1 MKQIKTSPFPTEM
14 PSAKD
19 FFESIY
25 ESSFLPVARYVSR
38 SGGSLEQAK
47 DIFHDAIIIYY
58 EKCIGGNLK
67 IEQSENAYILG
78 IAKHLWLRTSGKEQN
93 KAAMDYSEV
102 RYIPPDPVANE
113 KKLLQFVEQ
122 TGQRCLQL
130 LRSFY
135 FENTNM
141 KKIAVDFGF
150 NSDRS
155 ATVQKYKCIEKIRK
169 VIKQKS
175 LTYEDF
181 FE

>member
-1 MKQIKTSPFPTEM
+1 MKHTKTNPLPAEM
-14 PSAKD
+14 PAAKE

-25 ESSFLPVARYVSR
+25 ETSFLPVARYVYQ
-38 SGGSLEQAK
+38 SGGTLEQAK
-47 DIFHDAIIIYY
+47 DTFHDAIIIYY
-58 EKCIGGNLK
+58 ETYIGGKLK

-78 IAKHLWLRTSGKEQN
+78 IAKHLWLRKSKKELHGS
-93 KAAMDYSEV
+93 ARDYDEIK
-102 RYIPPDPVANE
+102 YIPPDPVANE
-113 KKLLQFVEQ
+113 KKLLQFVEH

-135 FENTNM
+135 FENRNM
-141 KKIAVDFGF
+141 KKIAVEFGF
-150 NSDRS
+150 KSDRS

>member
-1 MKQIKTSPFPTEM
+1 MKQTKTNPLPTEI
-14 PSAKD
+14 PAAKE

-25 ESSFLPVARYVSR
+25 ESSFLPVARYISQ
-38 SGGSLEQAK
+38 SGGTLEQAK
-47 DIFHDAIIIYY
+47 DTFHDAIIIYY
-58 EKCIGGNLK
+58 EKYIGGNLK

-78 IAKHLWLRTSGKEQN
+78 IAKHLWLRKSRKERN
-93 KAAMDYSEV
+93 SAASDYSEV
-102 RYIPPDPVANE
+102 RYTPPDPVANE